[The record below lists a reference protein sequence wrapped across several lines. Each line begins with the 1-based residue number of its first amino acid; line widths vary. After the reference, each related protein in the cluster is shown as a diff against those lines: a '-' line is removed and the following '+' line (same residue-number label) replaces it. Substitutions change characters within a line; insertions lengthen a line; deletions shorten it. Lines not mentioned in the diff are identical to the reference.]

1 MGLPDLHLSFSVS
14 ATTRAKRGHEVDGKD
29 YYFISSEE
37 FLHRVKNSEFIEWE
51 EVYNGQY
58 YGTMHREIERIWS
71 RGEHVIF
78 DVDVVGGLNLK
89 RILGEKALSV
99 FVKAPSVETLHER
112 LLKRS
117 TETPEKIQQ
126 RIAKANQEMAFEP
139 QFDRVIINDD
149 LQTALKEAEECV
161 RLFLNA
167 P

>member
-1 MGLPDLHLSFSVS
+1 
-14 ATTRAKRGHEVDGKD
+14 
-29 YYFISSEE
+29 
-37 FLHRVKNSEFIEWE
+37 
-51 EVYNGQY
+51 
-58 YGTMHREIERIWS
+58 MHREIERIWN

-89 RILGEKALSV
+89 KILGDTALSV
-99 FVKAPSVETLHER
+99 FVKAPGIETLQER

-139 QFDRVIINDD
+139 QFDKVIINDD
-149 LQTALKEAEECV
+149 LQTALREAEECV
-161 RLFLNA
+161 RHFLSA